1 MPRVGV
7 ARALE
12 QVETGADP
20 CEQRVGGEE
29 LGAGGRELER
39 ERHPVQALA
48 QFVDG
53 GAVHELGTDRL
64 CPREEERSGL
74 IGDERRQVELDLGA
88 DAKRRAARHQQTKLR
103 RLLGDGGNHG
113 GGLWEKLLDVVE
125 HHVRPLG
132 ADAGCDRSW
141 LGRLGAQRLAERRK
155 HERRVAQRREGDED
169 RPTFGV
175 LRQHACELDREAC
188 LAGASG
194 ADDGE
199 HPRVALEQD
208 GDGVEELLL
217 APEELRGR
225 RGELDRAR
233 CAQRGKAVAAELMQ
247 SHGPTEVLQP
257 MAPKVTE
264 PRCVEQARGR
274 IREER
279 LATVCERADPS
290 GAVHVDADVAFVG
303 DGRRAG
309 VQADADTDR
318 SFEERVLAGE
328 RGGRGS
334 RRGREG
340 DEEGVALR
348 VHLDATMR
356 RESHAQYPPVLCERL
371 RVGVGSKRVQQPRR
385 ALHVGEEKRDG
396 AGRQVRPHACKRTT
410 RLRQPSRPM
419 R

>member
-1 MPRVGV
+1 MV
-7 ARALE
+7 RAAASSSASGIRSRRSHNSS
-12 QVETGADP
+12 TA
-20 CEQRVGGEE
+20 
-29 LGAGGRELER
+29 
-39 ERHPVQALA
+39 ALCSS
-48 QFVDG
+48 V
-53 GAVHELGTDRL
+53 GTDRL

-169 RPTFGV
+169 RPAFGV

-233 CAQRGKAVAAELMQ
+233 CAQRGKAVAAELME
-247 SHGPTEVLQP
+247 SDGPSKSFSRWRP
-257 MAPKVTE
+257 RSTE
-264 PRCVEQARGR
+264 PRCVEQAGRR

-279 LATVCERADPS
+279 LATCASAPIRAARCTSMP
-290 GAVHVDADVAFVG
+290 
-303 DGRRAG
+303 
-309 VQADADTDR
+309 T
-318 SFEERVLAGE
+318 
-328 RGGRGS
+328 
-334 RRGREG
+334 
-340 DEEGVALR
+340 
-348 VHLDATMR
+348 
-356 RESHAQYPPVLCERL
+356 
-371 RVGVGSKRVQQPRR
+371 
-385 ALHVGEEKRDG
+385 
-396 AGRQVRPHACKRTT
+396 
-410 RLRQPSRPM
+410 
-419 R
+419 